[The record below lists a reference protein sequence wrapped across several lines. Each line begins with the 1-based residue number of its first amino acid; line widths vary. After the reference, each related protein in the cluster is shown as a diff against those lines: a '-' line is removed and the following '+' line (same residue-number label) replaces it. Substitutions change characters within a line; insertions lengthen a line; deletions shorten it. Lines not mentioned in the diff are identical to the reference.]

1 MKNTKDL
8 TEEFNAAVRAMFPEA
23 TGCTHDATSTRVY
36 FTDGSEKIVS
46 HIELIAK
53 LGEPNSILNEATRK
67 FLLGF

>member
-46 HIELIAK
+46 HIELIA
-53 LGEPNSILNEATRK
+53 
-67 FLLGF
+67 